1 MALIRFLSPVGS
13 LVRAFARGDEAE
25 FNETEAAVLVDK
37 GFAEFVEVEPEEP
50 ETPEMRAIRLEAEHE
65 PKAAKKHRG
74 KGKKQ

>member
-1 MALIRFLSPVGS
+1 MALIRFLSPVGGIT
-13 LVRAFARGDEAE
+13 RAFAQGDEAE
-25 FNETEAAVLVDK
+25 YNETEAAMLVAK

-74 KGKKQ
+74 KGKQQ